1 MAIAYN
7 AAGYPQQPGY
17 GSGLALVPTRS
28 LVPMAP
34 NTQQMATAYP
44 GVSPVFDPHAFLPPV
59 RPGEFDVQPLIS
71 ISDLI
76 GYIRRMWVLG
86 ALIGIL
92 LGILAFVYL
101 GMGMKIYQA
110 NSQLLLRMQGDN
122 PFGLEGMS
130 GSIISDLSAPM
141 LVNNHRTE
149 LTSRRYMEYFTDH
162 YPAQALLAIAK
173 RQDATLGRKDQLL
186 KAIGLYKPG
195 SPSDPR
201 ETFISLLAASVVVEP
216 LKESH
221 VLNIQVRDRDN
232 ELAADLANR
241 YIETYI
247 EYIADNE
254 AQRSRDA
261 FSYLESEALAALKRL
276 RESEE
281 KLASYRKANGI
292 VEEEESKD
300 VSSERV
306 RQLNQSLTD
315 ARVRLARAEN
325 DSQSLNDAL
334 KGGHTLLDVKLVAD
348 NLTVTDIRKQLDAKI
363 TQRAPLSAQL
373 GRRHPTMVALN
384 NEIDALQSALD
395 KAVKSVVFI
404 IQEEVTTLQ
413 RQVKDIEAQLGTAQ
427 GTAIDVGGRNVQFN
441 QLRDD
446 VRLNREMYEKID
458 NRRRATALTS
468 NYRDGGMLRVADR
481 AVPPQKPIKPSK
493 PLAAVAAFMLF
504 GVSLIGVPLG
514 LGLFKDHIIPL
525 ANPTPQAPRTNEEDM
540 AMRQAAWMAAAPS
553 SSAMIAESQSRFST
567 PFSIAPPRSY
577 EPPQQAAH
585 TRSFQTSAPP
595 QTATSALKPAGQ
607 ATPVIARLPYVHGSS
622 PEAILSQ
629 LLKPEPI
636 GASSALHQLTGTLE
650 RQALSRGVTGGIVL
664 ITSAEAGE
672 GKTLVSA
679 ALAAAFCHQGRSVFM
694 MECNPSSPA
703 LHEWFPRTQGQGA
716 WAQDIEG
723 LRYSHTNLFLLP
735 GRDLPA
741 HATNE
746 LLDGYRTWIER
757 ARSKVDWIILDA
769 SPLLKSFANV
779 APLAPLATDV
789 IVVHNH
795 TLTTPAKLRAGIT
808 LLQPMMSSS
817 ALRGMVVNSV

>member
-7 AAGYPQQPGY
+7 AAGYAPPTGY
-17 GSGLALVPTRS
+17 GTGLAVVPTRT
-28 LVPMAP
+28 LVPSAP
-34 NTQQMATAYP
+34 NGTQMSPSFP
-44 GVSPVFDPHAFLPPV
+44 GISPVFDPHAFLPPM

-71 ISDLI
+71 ITDLI
-76 GYIRRMWVLG
+76 GYIRRRWLLG
-86 ALIGIL
+86 ALVGIL
-92 LGILAFVYL
+92 MGTLAFVYL
-101 GMGMKIYQA
+101 GMGLKVYQSE
-110 NSQLLLRMQGDN
+110 SQLLLRIQGDN
-122 PFGLEGMS
+122 PFDLDGMS

-149 LTSRRYMEYFTDH
+149 MTSRRYMEYFADH
-162 YPAQALLAIAK
+162 YPPQALLVIAK
-173 RQDATLGRKDQLL
+173 RQAETLGRKDQLL
-186 KAIGLYKPG
+186 KAVGMYKPG
-195 SPSDPR
+195 KPEEPR
-201 ETFISLLAASVVVEP
+201 EALISLLVSSVTVEP

-221 VLNIQVRDRDN
+221 VLNVQVRDRDN
-232 ELAADLANR
+232 ELAAELANR

-254 AQRSRDA
+254 AQRNRDA
-261 FSYLESEALAALKRL
+261 SNYLETEAAQALKRL
-276 RESEE
+276 RESEQN
-281 KLASYRKANGI
+281 LADYRKKNGI
-292 VEEEESKD
+292 VENEESRD

-315 ARVRLARAEN
+315 ARVNLARAQN
-325 DSQSLNDAL
+325 DSQTLNDAL
-334 KGGHTLLDVKLVAD
+334 KGSHSLLDVKLVAD
-348 NLTVTDIRKQLDAKI
+348 NLTVADIRKQLDAKI

-384 NEIDALQSALD
+384 NEIDALQAALD

-404 IQEEVTTLQ
+404 IQEEVKTMQ
-413 RQVKDIEAQLGTAQ
+413 RQVDDIEGQLGTAQ

-458 NRRRATALTS
+458 NRRRATSLTGKF
-468 NYRDGGMLRVADR
+468 RDGGMLRVADR
-481 AVPPQKPIKPSK
+481 AVPSEKPIKPSK
-493 PLAAVAAFMLF
+493 PLAAVAALMLF
-504 GVSLIGVPLG
+504 GLSLVGVPLSC
-514 LGLFKDHIIPL
+514 GLFNDHVRPML
-525 ANPTPQAPRTNEEDM
+525 KPKLSAPHSPENDL
-540 AMRQAAWMAAAPS
+540 AMRQAAWMAATTPPAPMI
-553 SSAMIAESQSRFST
+553 SAPPSRVTT
-567 PFSIAPPRSY
+567 PFSIAPPPTAS
-577 EPPQQAAH
+577 P
-585 TRSFQTSAPP
+585 APP
-595 QTATSALKPAGQ
+595 PAPTRTFYAAQPRPSTSALKPANNET
-607 ATPVIARLPYVHGSS
+607 AVIARLPYVHGNS
-622 PEAILSQ
+622 PEAMLSQ
-629 LLKPEPI
+629 LLKPEPV

-650 RQALSRGVTGGIVL
+650 RQALSRGITGGIVL

-672 GKTLVSA
+672 GKTVVSA
-679 ALAAAFCHQGRSVFM
+679 ALAAALCHQGRSVFM
-694 MECNPSSPA
+694 MECNPTSPA

-746 LLDGYRTWIER
+746 LLDGYRTWIDR
-757 ARSKVDWIILDA
+757 ARAKVDWIILDA

-779 APLAPLATDV
+779 APLAPLASDV
-789 IVVHNH
+789 IVVHNPA
-795 TLTTPAKLRAGIT
+795 LTSPAKLRAGIA

>member
-17 GSGLALVPTRS
+17 GSGLALVPARS
-28 LVPMAP
+28 LTPMAP
-34 NTQQMATAYP
+34 NAPQMAPAYP

-71 ISDLI
+71 ISDLV

-86 ALIGIL
+86 ALLGIL

-101 GMGMKIYQA
+101 GMGMKIYQS
-110 NSQLLLRMQGDN
+110 NSQLLLRIQGDN
-122 PFGLEGMS
+122 PFGLDGMS

-141 LVNNHRTE
+141 LMNNHRTE

-162 YPAQALLAIAK
+162 YPPQALLTIAK
-173 RQDATLGRKDQLL
+173 RQEETLGRKDQLL

-195 SPSDPR
+195 SPGDPR
-201 ETFISLLAASVVVEP
+201 ETFISLLVSSVSVEP

-261 FSYLESEALAALKRL
+261 SNYLESEALEALKRL

-281 KLASYRKANGI
+281 KLASFRKANGI
-292 VEEEESKD
+292 VEDEESKN

-306 RQLNQSLTD
+306 RQLNQSLTE
-315 ARVRLARAEN
+315 ARVKLARAEN

-348 NLTVTDIRKQLDAKI
+348 NLTVSDIRKQLDAKI

-384 NEIDALQSALD
+384 NEIDALQAALD

-413 RQVKDIEAQLGTAQ
+413 RQVKDIEAQLGAAQ
-427 GTAIDVGGRNVQFN
+427 GTAIDVGGRNVTFN
-441 QLRDD
+441 QLRDT
-446 VRLNREMYEKID
+446 VRLNREMYETID

-468 NYRDGGMLRVADR
+468 NFRDGGMLRVADR
-481 AVPPQKPIKPSK
+481 AVPAEKPVKPSK

-514 LGLFKDHIIPL
+514 LGLFKDHIVPL
-525 ANPTPQAPRTNEEDM
+525 VNPKPQAPRTNEEDM
-540 AMRQAAWMAAAPS
+540 AMRQAAWMAAPQS
-553 SSAMIAESQSRFST
+553 PSAMIAESQSRIST
-567 PFSIAPPRSY
+567 PFSIAQPRTN
-577 EPPQQAAH
+577 EPPPTAH
-585 TRSFQTSAPP
+585 TRPYQTSAAP
-595 QTATSALKPAGQ
+595 QTATGALRPAGQ
-607 ATPVIARLPYVHGSS
+607 TTPIIARLPYVHGNS

-795 TLTTPAKLRAGIT
+795 ALTTPAKLRAGIT